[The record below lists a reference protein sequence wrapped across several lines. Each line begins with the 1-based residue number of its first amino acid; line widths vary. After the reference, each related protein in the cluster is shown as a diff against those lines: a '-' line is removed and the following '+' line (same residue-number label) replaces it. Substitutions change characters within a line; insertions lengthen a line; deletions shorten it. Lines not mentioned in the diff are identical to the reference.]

1 MNFQAKDKTSFATE
15 FHFKNSC
22 TFSLFFLTSIHL
34 MRFHIGFDSVFKE
47 EKFTDCSLLLKF
59 NMLLMLQKQTGQ
71 G

>member
-1 MNFQAKDKTSFATE
+1 
-15 FHFKNSC
+15 
-22 TFSLFFLTSIHL
+22 